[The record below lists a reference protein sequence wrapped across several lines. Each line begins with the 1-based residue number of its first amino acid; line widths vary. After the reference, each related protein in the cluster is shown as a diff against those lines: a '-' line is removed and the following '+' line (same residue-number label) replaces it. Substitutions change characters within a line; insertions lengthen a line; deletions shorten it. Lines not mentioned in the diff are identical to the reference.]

1 MRVLV
6 VDDHPVFL
14 GALQT
19 ILESHFEK
27 MEFTGLTSIDEAQAL
42 GSTIDDYGL
51 VIVDLSFRGD
61 DATRHVCSLIKE
73 NPGAKFLV
81 LTNFEDGRHIRAVS
95 EAGARGYL
103 PKSSSADI
111 LTSVFQLIAAGGHYF
126 PLDENSQ
133 TSDPFLQSIDSK
145 GGTVALLSLRQKQI
159 FEQLAAGA
167 TIAEIADDLR
177 VSEPTIKA
185 DIARTTKSLGAR
197 NRLHAVCLAI
207 VMGLVRPDL
216 N

>member
-1 MRVLV
+1 MRALV

-19 ILESHFEK
+19 ILETHFEK
-27 MEFTGLTSIDEAQAL
+27 MEFTGLRSVDEVQAL
-42 GSTIDDYGL
+42 GSPIDDYNL
-51 VIVDLSFRGD
+51 VIIDLSYRGD

-103 PKSSSADI
+103 PKSSSAEI
-111 LTSVFQLIAAGGHYF
+111 LTSVVQLIAAGGHYF
-126 PLDENSQ
+126 PVDESNQ
-133 TSDPFLQSIDSK
+133 ASDPFLQSIDSK
-145 GGTVALLSLRQKQI
+145 GGTVALLSQRQKKI

-167 TIAEIADDLR
+167 TIAEIADGLR

-185 DIARTTKSLGAR
+185 DIAKATKSLGGR

-207 VMGLVRPDL
+207 EMGLVRPDL